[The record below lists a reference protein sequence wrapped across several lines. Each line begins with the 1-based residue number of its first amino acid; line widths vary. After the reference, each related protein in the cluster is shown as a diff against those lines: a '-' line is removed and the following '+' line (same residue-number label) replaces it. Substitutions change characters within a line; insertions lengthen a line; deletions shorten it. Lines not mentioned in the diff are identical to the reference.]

1 MYAHTHTQVIIK
13 LKLNQEDRPHYD
25 GKPRDKK
32 VQKPDTEIMPCHVSI
47 IIYKDTHSSK
57 KLSYN

>member
-1 MYAHTHTQVIIK
+1 MYAHTQVIIK

-32 VQKPDTEIMPCHVSI
+32 VQKPDTEIMSCYVMSVSLYI
-47 IIYKDTHSSK
+47 KIHTAQR
-57 KLSYN
+57 N